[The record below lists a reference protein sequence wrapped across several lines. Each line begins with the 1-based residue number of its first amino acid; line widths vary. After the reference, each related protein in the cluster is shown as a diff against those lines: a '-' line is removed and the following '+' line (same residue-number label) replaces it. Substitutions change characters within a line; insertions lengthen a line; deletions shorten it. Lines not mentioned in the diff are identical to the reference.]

1 MGGKAID
8 AFNKII
14 GQEFERQFLSSFRNA
29 EWKCL
34 NKESTKPLL
43 DWGTNFWKMPLP
55 QKAAFLYGGFLVVK
69 NIVEYWE
76 K

>member
-29 EWKCL
+29 AWKCL
-34 NKESTKPLL
+34 NKESTKPLMDL
-43 DWGTNFWKMPLP
+43 SL
-55 QKAAFLYGGFLVVK
+55 
-69 NIVEYWE
+69 IHI
-76 K
+76 